1 MFMRGA
7 ETMKSFLSRRALCLV
22 RHSFTVFAL
31 TLLLACTKD
40 PSSGDGS
47 DGDGETNTD
56 FRTNCGTVFDS
67 TLQNPVRPGDGLRG
81 TVRFIGAN
89 LVALRNEDG
98 EILIKLHG
106 LGVPF
111 EKYKSEGAKSIIESL
126 NSEGDAYFYKAE
138 PDCDT
143 TLSDG
148 GVGVIGHLFSA
159 TGKSYA
165 ETILE
170 SGYGSARSDS
180 CQGNLISACYGALQE
195 DADSRV
201 AGELEEFLWKPV
213 SDNDGKLAIHT
224 GPYGTSV
231 LVNGQLGTNRGPGNG
246 FGSLARFPGTGC
258 SYGSA
263 RVEVVNEKGAA
274 YLIKGERFLTIP
286 DGCQRY
292 VLRNGELVRDRK

>member
-1 MFMRGA
+1 MESSLRPRVW
-7 ETMKSFLSRRALCLV
+7 SVLSSTIA
-22 RHSFTVFAL
+22 VFAC

-40 PSSGDGS
+40 PSSGDGGGS
-47 DGDGETNTD
+47 DSDSASD
-56 FRTNCGTVFDS
+56 FRTNCGTVFNS
-67 TLQNPVRPGDGLRG
+67 SLQNPVRAKDGARG
-81 TVRFIGAN
+81 TPRFIGAN
-89 LVALRNEDG
+89 LIALRDDAG

-111 EKYKSEGAKSIIESL
+111 ENYKATGAKSIIDSL
-126 NSEGDAYFYKAE
+126 NAEGEAYFYKAE

-143 TLSDG
+143 TFSDG

-195 DADSRV
+195 EADTRI

-213 SDNDGKLAIHT
+213 SDNDGKLAVHT

-231 LVNGQLGTNRGPGNG
+231 LVNGNRGTNRGPGNG

-263 RVEVVNEKGAA
+263 RVEVVNEEGAA
-274 YLIKGERFLTIP
+274 YLVKGERFLTIP
-286 DGCQRY
+286 DGCQRWI
-292 VLRNGELVRDRK
+292 LRNGELVRDSK